1 MSKKRP
7 AQLAASSRP
16 GRNLIRLSVSQP
28 INGHERS
35 GTLPVSAESVASGQP
50 SDQITHL
57 TFVAPPRGFYVR
69 VGKPALD
76 RVVGAVALLGALPLI
91 GLVALAVRLRIGTP
105 VIFRQPRCGLGGE
118 PFDVLKFRTMR
129 ADRRLARHADRR
141 SGHRESKG
149 DRRLTHKSD
158 ADPRHTDL
166 GRQLRKWSLDELP
179 QLWNVVRGE
188 MSLVGP
194 RPELVDVVGRYEP
207 WQHQRHLVRP
217 GLTGLW
223 QISRRGEGLMHLYTD
238 IDLEYVATISLR
250 TDLKILARTIPA
262 ALGRSG
268 S

>member
-1 MSKKRP
+1 MLPREPSMSSDP
-7 AQLAASSRP
+7 LLA
-16 GRNLIRLSVSQP
+16 RL
-28 INGHERS
+28 
-35 GTLPVSAESVASGQP
+35 P
-50 SDQITHL
+50 SNEMSHL
-57 TFVAPPRGFYVR
+57 AFVAPPRGFYVR
-69 VGKPALD
+69 IAKPFID
-76 RVVGAVALLGALPLI
+76 RTVGAVALVLAIPLF
-91 GLVALAVRLRIGTP
+91 GVVALAVRLRIGTP
-105 VIFRQPRCGLGGE
+105 VLFRQRRCGLNGE

-129 ADRRLARHADRR
+129 TDRRSAQRSDRR
-141 SGHRESKG
+141 SGRRLEAGG
-149 DRRLTHKSD
+149 DRRITHKSD
-158 ADPRHTDL
+158 KDPRHTDL

-194 RPELVDVVGRYEP
+194 RPELVDIVSRYEP

-250 TDLKILARTIPA
+250 TDLKILFRTIPA

>member
-1 MSKKRP
+1 M
-7 AQLAASSRP
+7 
-16 GRNLIRLSVSQP
+16 
-28 INGHERS
+28 
-35 GTLPVSAESVASGQP
+35 SAEPIPRGLRSEE
-50 SDQITHL
+50 ITHL
-57 TFVAPPRGFYVR
+57 SFVAPPRGFYVQ
-69 VGKPALD
+69 VGKPAMD
-76 RVVGAVALLGALPLI
+76 RVIGAVALLGALPLI

-105 VIFRQPRCGLGGE
+105 VIFRQRRCGLGGE

-129 ADRRLARHADRR
+129 ADRRLALRSDRR
-141 SGHRESKG
+141 SGRRASKG
-149 DRRLTHKSD
+149 DRRVTHKSD

-194 RPELVDVVGRYEP
+194 RPELVEVVDRYEP
-207 WQHQRHLVRP
+207 WQHQRHMVRP

-223 QISRRGEGLMHLYTD
+223 QISRRGEGLMYLYTD
-238 IDLEYVATISLR
+238 IDLEYIATMSLR